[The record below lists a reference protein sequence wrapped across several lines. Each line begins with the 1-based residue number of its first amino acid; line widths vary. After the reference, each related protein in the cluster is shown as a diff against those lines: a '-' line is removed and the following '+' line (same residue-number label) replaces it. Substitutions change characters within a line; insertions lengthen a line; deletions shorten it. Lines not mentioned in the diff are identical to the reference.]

1 MDFVCSHLGSEKK
14 KKRTKEL
21 ISFLF
26 CFFRALKEASTGPWT
41 RFSLSLSSSVPVV
54 KVVAYAT
61 HTFHTHTQ
69 TDWKKRGGE

>member
-41 RFSLSLSSSVPVV
+41 RFSLSVFECTGCQGRCLR
-54 KVVAYAT
+54 YT
-61 HTFHTHTQ
+61 HFSHTHT
-69 TDWKKRGGE
+69 D